1 MTRQQ
6 MKLEAKQA
14 LKGNLGVAIGIYI
27 VYGVIVAALSS
38 IGVGGFFV
46 GLFAYG
52 IMVAF
57 LAMARTN
64 KLEFTDLF
72 SGFNNFG
79 TVFGATLLKAIYTV
93 LWTLLFFIPG
103 FVKSYSYAMTEYILA
118 DEPDLKCNEAITKSR
133 KMMNGHKMELFI
145 LDLSFIGWAFLCALT
160 LGILTFYVTP
170 YMLTTR
176 AKFYENLKANYVEEK
191 N

>member
-27 VYGVIVAALSS
+27 VYGIIVAALSS

-46 GLFAYG
+46 GLFTYG

-57 LAMARTN
+57 LNMTRKD

-79 TVFGATLLKAIYTV
+79 TVFGATILKAIYTA
-93 LWTLLFFIPG
+93 LWTLLLFIPG
-103 FVKSYSYAMTEYILA
+103 LVKSYSYAMTEYILA
-118 DEPDLKCNEAITKSR
+118 DEPWLKCNEAITKSR
-133 KMMNGHKMELFI
+133 KMMHGHKMELFI
-145 LDLSFIGWAFLCALT
+145 LELSFIGWILLCALT

-176 AKFYENLKANYVEEK
+176 AKFYENLKANYVEE
-191 N
+191 